1 MYTFFTT
8 LLIFFLYGYYKIRKT
23 NDKDDLTFN
32 DMGDMIFLDANNIK
46 GKWYLKLGWVVIK
59 TLTFLL
65 IPAAIIGLIF
75 IMFTYLP

>member
-1 MYTFFTT
+1 MYTFFIT

-32 DMGDMIFLDANNIK
+32 YMGEMIFLDADNIE
-46 GKWYLKLGWVVIK
+46 GKWYHKLGWVVIK
-59 TLTFLL
+59 ILSYLP
-65 IPAAIIGLIF
+65 IPAAIIGIII